1 MGCIVCIWHLHAHCN
16 LFSEAETTFQNID
29 ILNKDCVSIL
39 VYIHTSINSIVHFQ
53 SIAKSPWTESF
64 PPSRHCRPFFAQ
76 LWGPHMCVVCLCFTK
91 CHWMQNKNTSVF
103 EKCVFTLPVA
113 ACPWT
118 QLPLCTFRDSQ
129 MCDIQMHPMHTP
141 QQVMCTLKK
150 TYKMWLFAKSII
162 W

>member
-118 QLPLCTFRDSQ
+118 LASSLHLPGFTDVW
-129 MCDIQMHPMHTP
+129 HTDAP
-141 QQVMCTLKK
+141 NAYPSTSNVYTEK
-150 TYKMWLFAKSII
+150 TYKMWLLAKSHF